1 MAKRSQLFM
10 LPISETKPPSPVV
23 VVVLTLLPL
32 YAPFAWI
39 LARPGAW
46 DEKRWLWIK
55 SWPALPGFVVQ
66 SLDIFEGRPIWVN
79 YASMGLLTLVML
91 VVFYQLGRISRS
103 WLILSFLLAAGYSG
117 YNSWLAF
124 QAY

>member
-10 LPISETKPPSPVV
+10 LPISETKPPSPLVV
-23 VVVLTLLPL
+23 SLLILLPL

-39 LARPGAW
+39 VTRPGAW

-66 SLDIFEGRPIWVN
+66 SLDIFEGRPVWVN
-79 YASMGLLTLVML
+79 YASMGLLALLIL
-91 VVFYQLGRISRS
+91 VVFYRLGRISKS
-103 WLILSFLLAAGYSG
+103 WLVLSFLLAAGYSS